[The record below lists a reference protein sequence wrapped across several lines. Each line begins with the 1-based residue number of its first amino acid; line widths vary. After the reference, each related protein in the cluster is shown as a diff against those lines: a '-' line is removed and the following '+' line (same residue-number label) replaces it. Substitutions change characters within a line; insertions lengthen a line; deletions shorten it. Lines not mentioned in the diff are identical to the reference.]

1 MSAARPVDDIAF
13 WSRSFG
19 ETASNFQA
27 AAGRRTP
34 TGFSAGGNR
43 FVMPLPCPILISFLF
58 YVLKYFPFLHL
69 SRPYLSSE
77 RAGLSPFRV
86 QPAGGVHMRD
96 RWPAGVSC
104 ARSSAGRRCAPA
116 ASLVGGVPPRDHT
129 GSSTGQRGAS
139 AGLLAGGNGTNA
151 PHPYLRFFS
160 NLPSQTFFL
169 FCICRDPILLQ
180 SLQVS
185 PLFVFDWQGPHICKI
200 AGRPVYFCDLRR
212 AGDMP
217 RGIVGLGQASAGSCG
232 IRMGRQRAPAGS
244 LSEGN
249 QVRCPLIP
257 VHFLFY
263 FSFKTSSL
271 FLLVAT
277 ISSSCFRRSLPFYL
291 VFDCRGAYICAI
303 TGRPVYFCGLFGGP
317 EAGG

>member
-1 MSAARPVDDIAF
+1 MACPQEIVRDLPLASGARP
-13 WSRSFG
+13 
-19 ETASNFQA
+19 
-27 AAGRRTP
+27 
-34 TGFSAGGNR
+34 
-43 FVMPLPCPILISFLF
+43 
-58 YVLKYFPFLHL
+58 
-69 SRPYLSSE
+69 
-77 RAGLSPFRV
+77 RA
-86 QPAGGVHMRD
+86 
-96 RWPAGVSC
+96 
-104 ARSSAGRRCAPA
+104 
-116 ASLVGGVPPRDHT
+116 
-129 GSSTGQRGAS
+129 
-139 AGLLAGGNGTNA
+139 LLAGGNGTKIT
-151 PHPYLRFFS
+151 HPCLHFFS
-160 NLPSQTFFL
+160 NLHSKPFFL
-169 FCICRDPILLQ
+169 FRVCRDPVLLQ

-185 PLFVFDWQGPHICKI
+185 SFTVFYLQWTHICEI
-200 AGRPVYFCDLRR
+200 AGRPVYFCRSLEGRVYTLV
-212 AGDMP
+212 
-217 RGIVGLGQASAGSCG
+217 IVGLGQASAGSCG

>member
-1 MSAARPVDDIAF
+1 MRLRHHWSVACLQEIIRDLPPASGARPRDYWPGVTV
-13 WSRSFG
+13 R
-19 ETASNFQA
+19 
-27 AAGRRTP
+27 
-34 TGFSAGGNR
+34 
-43 FVMPLPCPILISFLF
+43 MPLIPIFVSFLT
-58 YVLKYFPFLHL
+58 YLLKPSSFFAFVATL
-69 SRPYLSSE
+69 S
-77 RAGLSPFRV
+77 
-86 QPAGGVHMRD
+86 
-96 RWPAGVSC
+96 
-104 ARSSAGRRCAPA
+104 
-116 ASLVGGVPPRDHT
+116 
-129 GSSTGQRGAS
+129 
-139 AGLLAGGNGTNA
+139 
-151 PHPYLRFFS
+151 FS
-160 NLPSQTFFL
+160 NPCRSLPFS
-169 FCICRDPILLQ
+169 C
-180 SLQVS
+180 
-185 PLFVFDWQGPHICKI
+185 DWQGPHICKI

-271 FLLVAT
+271 FLLVAA

>member
-1 MSAARPVDDIAF
+1 M
-13 WSRSFG
+13 
-19 ETASNFQA
+19 
-27 AAGRRTP
+27 
-34 TGFSAGGNR
+34 
-43 FVMPLPCPILISFLF
+43 
-58 YVLKYFPFLHL
+58 HL
-69 SRPYLSSE
+69 SRPYPSPIP
-77 RAGLSPFRV
+77 AGLSPFSVR
-86 QPAGGVHMRD
+86 
-96 RWPAGVSC
+96 
-104 ARSSAGRRCAPA
+104 
-116 ASLVGGVPPRDHT
+116 
-129 GSSTGQRGAS
+129 
-139 AGLLAGGNGTNA
+139 LAGA
-151 PHPYLRFFS
+151 
-160 NLPSQTFFL
+160 
-169 FCICRDPILLQ
+169 
-180 SLQVS
+180 V
-185 PLFVFDWQGPHICKI
+185 CKI

-291 VFDCRGAYICAI
+291 VFDCRGCIHLRDHWPACVLLR
-303 TGRPVYFCGLFGGP
+303 TLRRTRGWGLTKERDGMT
-317 EAGG
+317 